1 MKPTLEDLGNLSG
14 QTVLVRVDY
23 NVPLDGQT
31 VTDDSRV
38 RETLPTLRYLLRG
51 GAKVVLCAHMGR
63 PQRKDPPTWGSL
75 SLRPVARVLADLL
88 GQPVAFVD
96 NCIGPE
102 AEAAKAALEPG
113 GVLLLENTRFHEGE
127 ESKDPAERR
136 EFARQLAAG
145 CDSFVQDAFGAVH
158 RAHGSTTGVVEFLK
172 PAVLGNL
179 VQRELSVLTELR
191 DAPERPLVVILGGA
205 KVADKLGVVKSMLN
219 LADTLIIGGGM
230 AYTFFKARGLEIG
243 KSLLD
248 ADSLDAVVEIEA
260 EAKTKGVKLLL
271 PVDIVVAPEFAADA
285 PATVV
290 GVDSIPA
297 DQEGLDIGPETR
309 KLFAAALEG
318 SKMVFWNGPM
328 GVFEFD
334 RFAEGT
340 NAVAEALAACGAK
353 VVVGGGDSGAAV
365 KKAGVADQ
373 MYHNCTG
380 GGASLE
386 FLEGGELPGIDAIQ

>member
-1 MKPTLEDLGNLSG
+1 MKPTLADLGQLTG
-14 QTVLVRVDY
+14 KTVLVRVDY
-23 NVPLDGQT
+23 NVPLSGTT
-31 VTDDSRV
+31 VTDDSRI
-38 RETLPTLRYLLRG
+38 RQTLPTLRKLISA

-63 PQRKDPPTWGSL
+63 PQKKDPSDWGKL
-75 SLRPVARVLADLL
+75 SLKPAADVLASLL
-88 GQPVAFVD
+88 GQPVAFAA

-113 GVLLLENTRFHEGE
+113 QVLLLENTRFHKGE
-127 ESKDPAERR
+127 ESKDADVRR
-136 EFARQLAAG
+136 TFAQELAKG
-145 CDSFVQDAFGAVH
+145 CDAFVQEAFGAVH

-172 PAVLGNL
+172 PAVLGGL
-179 VQRELSVLTELR
+179 VERELKVLTELR

-205 KVADKLGVVKSMLN
+205 KVSDKLGVVQSMLN

-248 ADSLDAVVEIEA
+248 AESLDAVVEIE
-260 EAKTKGVKLLL
+260 KTAAAKGVKLLL
-271 PVDIVVAPEFAADA
+271 PVDVVAAPEFAADA
-285 PATVV
+285 PATI
-290 GVDSIPA
+290 VDIDQIPA
-297 DQEGLDIGPETR
+297 DQEGLDIGPKSR
-309 KLFAAALEG
+309 ALFTEALQG

-334 RFAEGT
+334 AFAQGT
-340 NAVAEALAACGAK
+340 NAVAEALAECGAK

-365 KKAGVADQ
+365 KKAGYSDR

-386 FLEGGELPGIDAIQ
+386 FLEGKPLPGVEAIS